1 MIRNL
6 LINRNNWDAP
16 ALLGKVPFRYRE
28 LAHRALALTRLLPR
42 GEREHVAILLPNGG
56 DFVAALF
63 GVFMAGMTAFP
74 LNADMTV
81 HELAPL
87 LEYADVRTVVTT
99 RDKNALFLEIRQPLR
114 ILFAEDLAEEQ
125 DVPPYPETESP
136 SPEEPLLLLS
146 TSGTTGTP
154 KLVQLT
160 ERGFEYSVRAYIDK
174 MDFGK
179 YRQDEVRYFIAAP
192 YSSVYGLLVLT
203 VCLIRSFPVAVL
215 EGSFSL
221 PRFYLA
227 VQEHAITH
235 YEGGTLVAVLMDR
248 TADRPLPYQIRSLRY
263 LGLAGSKI
271 SADVL
276 ARLSANFPDKEF
288 WTGYGMTEAS
298 PLIAKPYKRMDPS
311 KFASVGTALPGE
323 KIRISANGKL
333 TDLPHV
339 RGEIVVSGPNV
350 MLGYYRNE
358 EETKQTVR
366 DGWLHTGDIGYL
378 DEEGYL
384 YLCGRIKNM
393 ILVRGFNVYPEE
405 VEACILGS
413 GMAKDCVVYGESRDG
428 DNEAVCADVVPAGS
442 DVTPE
447 ELIAYCAEHL
457 SEYKCPQT
465 VVFVDRIQKT
475 FTGKSKKDPRKHGTA

>member
-6 LINRNNWDAP
+6 LINRSNGDAP

-28 LAHRALALTRLLPR
+28 LARRALALTRLLPR

-74 LNADMTV
+74 LNADMTA

-99 RDKNALFLEIRQPLR
+99 RDKNALFRAIRQPLH

-125 DVPPYPETESP
+125 DTLPYPETESP

-235 YEGGTLVAVLMDR
+235 YEGGR
-248 TADRPLPYQIRSLRY
+248 RS
-263 LGLAGSKI
+263 
-271 SADVL
+271 
-276 ARLSANFPDKEF
+276 
-288 WTGYGMTEAS
+288 
-298 PLIAKPYKRMDPS
+298 
-311 KFASVGTALPGE
+311 
-323 KIRISANGKL
+323 
-333 TDLPHV
+333 H
-339 RGEIVVSGPNV
+339 GPNSRPSAP
-350 MLGYYRNE
+350 LSNPIAALFG
-358 EETKQTVR
+358 
-366 DGWLHTGDIGYL
+366 IGG
-378 DEEGYL
+378 EQNF
-384 YLCGRIKNM
+384 GRCFGKAFRKLPRQR
-393 ILVRGFNVYPEE
+393 IL
-405 VEACILGS
+405 
-413 GMAKDCVVYGESRDG
+413 
-428 DNEAVCADVVPAGS
+428 
-442 DVTPE
+442 
-447 ELIAYCAEHL
+447 
-457 SEYKCPQT
+457 
-465 VVFVDRIQKT
+465 DRIRHD
-475 FTGKSKKDPRKHGTA
+475 GGISSHRKAV